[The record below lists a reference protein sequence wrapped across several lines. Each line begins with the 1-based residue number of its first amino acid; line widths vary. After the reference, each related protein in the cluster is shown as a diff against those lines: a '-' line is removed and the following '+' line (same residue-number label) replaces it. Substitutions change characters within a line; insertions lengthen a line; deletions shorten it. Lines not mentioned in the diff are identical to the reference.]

1 MTDERLGALRAPA
14 GLDLGAQTP
23 PEIAISILAELVQVR
38 RGRASFVA
46 APGPAA
52 AAAAIHAHA
61 APAPATD
68 AAATDAVDPV
78 CGMDVEIATA
88 RHIAQYEGT
97 LYYFCSVGCRARFMR
112 DPASYVG
119 AGTPTAA
126 ESE

>member
-1 MTDERLGALRAPA
+1 M
-14 GLDLGAQTP
+14 
-23 PEIAISILAELVQVR
+23 
-38 RGRASFVA
+38 
-46 APGPAA
+46 
-52 AAAAIHAHA
+52 
-61 APAPATD
+61 
-68 AAATDAVDPV
+68 DPV